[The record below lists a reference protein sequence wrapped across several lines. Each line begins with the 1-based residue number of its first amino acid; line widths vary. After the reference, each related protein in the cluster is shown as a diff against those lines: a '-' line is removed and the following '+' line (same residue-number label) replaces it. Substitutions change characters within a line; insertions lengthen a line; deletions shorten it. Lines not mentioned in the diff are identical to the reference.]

1 MHRYLKSNL
10 FNGLLSLESTGISN
24 SFSHC
29 YAWTPE
35 PMDTRA
41 SLKGLDLPEAQM
53 DLDLLVVSI
62 CPLIYKIEINIILHG
77 ANLTG
82 LPHHPVTFK
91 CQPEQDESS
100 HILMS

>member
-1 MHRYLKSNL
+1 MTIRDPTPGNETATK
-10 FNGLLSLESTGISN
+10 
-24 SFSHC
+24 

-62 CPLIYKIEINIILHG
+62 CPLIYKIEINII
-77 ANLTG
+77 N
-82 LPHHPVTFK
+82 
-91 CQPEQDESS
+91 
-100 HILMS
+100 

>member
-1 MHRYLKSNL
+1 MHRYLKRNL

-41 SLKGLDLPEAQM
+41 SLKGLELPEAQM

-62 CPLIYKIEINIILHG
+62 CPLIYKIEINII
-77 ANLTG
+77 N
-82 LPHHPVTFK
+82 
-91 CQPEQDESS
+91 
-100 HILMS
+100 